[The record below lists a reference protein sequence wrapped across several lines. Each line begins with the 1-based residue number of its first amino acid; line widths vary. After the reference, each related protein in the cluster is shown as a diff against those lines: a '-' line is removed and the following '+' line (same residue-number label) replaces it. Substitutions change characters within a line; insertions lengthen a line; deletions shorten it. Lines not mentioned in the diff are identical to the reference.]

1 MPPQIYKFPERR
13 TYYRGY
19 KIPLYTEEQI
29 FLTVIS
35 LNIFG
40 NLTEKV
46 TEKTLEEY
54 EPLTV
59 IKALVEAKSSS
70 VFSSKAKNTIQ
81 EILKSIETL

>member
-1 MPPQIYKFPERR
+1 MPARIYKFPERR

-19 KIPLYTEEQI
+19 KIPLYNEEQI

-35 LNIFG
+35 LNFFG

-46 TEKTLEEY
+46 TEKTLENY
-54 EPLTV
+54 DPLTV
-59 IKALVEAKSSS
+59 MKALVEAKSSS
-70 VFSSKAKNTIQ
+70 VFSSKAKIIIQ

>member
-1 MPPQIYKFPERR
+1 MPAQIYKFPERR

-54 EPLTV
+54 ELKVESSLEHPDLLCGV
-59 IKALVEAKSSS
+59 I
-70 VFSSKAKNTIQ
+70 
-81 EILKSIETL
+81 

>member
-1 MPPQIYKFPERR
+1 MPARIYKFPERR

-19 KIPLYTEEQI
+19 KIPLYNEEQI

-46 TEKTLEEY
+46 TEKTLENY
-54 EPLTV
+54 DPLTV
-59 IKALVEAKSSS
+59 MKALVEAKSSS
-70 VFSSKAKNTIQ
+70 VFSSKAKIIIQ